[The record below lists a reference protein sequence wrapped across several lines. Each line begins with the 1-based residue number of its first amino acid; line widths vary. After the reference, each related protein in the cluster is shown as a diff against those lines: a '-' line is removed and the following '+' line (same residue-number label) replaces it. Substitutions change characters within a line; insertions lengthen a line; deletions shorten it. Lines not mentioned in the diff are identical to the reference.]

1 MADEDFWTNVLS
13 PRVARLLESAMES
26 GLGLPWHFAVIG
38 ANGALIYRRYDP
50 AADGTLTATNL
61 LEHRPDEKGLQAP
74 INLLIVGSNG
84 KIVRDV
90 IPPFPRN

>member
-1 MADEDFWTNVLS
+1 MVDENFWSSLLT
-13 PRVARLLESAMES
+13 PRIAALLKSAMES

-50 AADGTLTATNL
+50 AEDGTLTATNL

-74 INLLIVGSNG
+74 VNLLIVGSNG
-84 KIVRDV
+84 LVVRDL
-90 IPPFPRN
+90 IQPFPKN